1 MSRQANIDEEVNG
14 RISKASSAFGRL
26 RRNVWDR
33 RGIKLSTKLK
43 VYQAVVITTL
53 LYACETWTVYR
64 RHAKQLNHFHT
75 TCLRRLLKIHWQD
88 HTPDTEVLS
97 RANMPSIHTLIEKAQ
112 ARWAG
117 HVRRMNDS
125 RIPKMLL
132 YGELAEGKR
141 LAGRPKLRFKDSL
154 KATLKS
160 LSIPVENWEDAATDR
175 HQWRRLVHQGAELAE
190 RRRISLA
197 VSKREARKAREK
209 NPSLQPLPE
218 HKCDVCGRCF
228 RARIGLVSHTRTHK
242 D

>member
-43 VYQAVVITTL
+43 V
-53 LYACETWTVYR
+53 
-64 RHAKQLNHFHT
+64 
-75 TCLRRLLKIHWQD
+75 
-88 HTPDTEVLS
+88 
-97 RANMPSIHTLIEKAQ
+97 IHTLIEKAQ

-175 HQWRRLVHQGAELAE
+175 HHWRRLVHQGADAE
-190 RRRISLA
+190 RRRINLA

-209 NPSLQPLPE
+209 NPSLQPPPE